1 MEKKTRIKKR
11 MTAAEFEA
19 VKPLLT
25 MKPARLEGAR
35 LALVEGLTLAAAAE
49 RVTKEFELSTE
60 FHRQS
65 VGEAVT
71 MVWAE
76 FQKVAEAQNA
86 LASVAGDIP
95 EGWESVT
102 LVAPAHLIAKF
113 REEISMAA
121 PKPPRA
127 KRGKGR
133 PGEVK

>member
-49 RVTKEFELSTE
+49 RVTKEFGLTTE

-71 MVWAE
+71 LVWSE
-76 FQKVAEAQNA
+76 FQKVADAQNA
-86 LASVAGDIP
+86 LASVTGDIP
-95 EGWESVT
+95 DGWESVT

-113 REEISMAA
+113 REEISMAS
-121 PKPPRA
+121 PRPPRM
-127 KRGKGR
+127 KRGKGS